1 MKLEQYLEEIVK
13 FLQNEVKKA
22 NAKGLI
28 VGLSGGIDSAVVA
41 LLIKKAFPNNYLT
54 LVMPCFSPQ
63 IDLDYAEKLVQKHS
77 LKSEVVNLDDAFLS
91 FKRILENKIQ
101 PEKSKVVSGNLK
113 ARLRMNTLYAY
124 AQNYNYLVV
133 GTDNAD
139 EWHIGY
145 FTKYGDGGVDVLPI
159 AHLLKQDVFAAAKIL
174 EVNDEIIV
182 RTPTASLWE
191 GQTDEQEMQF
201 SYQELDQYLLGNT
214 SHISNKVQA
223 RIKSL
228 HQATEHKRNLI
239 PQAPKWN
246 RS

>member
-1 MKLEQYLEEIVK
+1 MKLEQYLDEIVK
-13 FLQNEVKKA
+13 FLQEQVKNA

-63 IDLDYAEKLVQKHS
+63 VDLDYAAKLVHKHN
-77 LKSEVVNLDDAFLS
+77 LKSEVVNLDEAFIS
-91 FKRILENKIQ
+91 FKKVLEKDLH
-101 PEKSKVVSGNLK
+101 PEKSKIVMGNLK

-124 AQNYNYLVV
+124 AQNHNYLVV

-145 FTKYGDGGVDVLPI
+145 FTKFGDGGVDVLPI
-159 AHLLKQDVFAAAKIL
+159 VHLLKRDVFAAAKIL
-174 EVNDEIIV
+174 GVNDEIIV
-182 RTPTASLWE
+182 RTPTAGLWE

-201 SYQELDQYLLGNT
+201 SYHELDQYLAGEKRQV
-214 SHISNKVQA
+214 SKEVQA
-223 RIKSL
+223 KIEAL
-228 HQATEHKRNLI
+228 HQASEHKRTLA